1 MTTTGPTPRT
11 RPSRAR
17 HRART
22 GWCAVS
28 VLGAAVVLS
37 LAAAPRADADTIAD
51 APTLDLPI
59 ACDPGRQCWITKHVD
74 VDPGPGD
81 QDHTCGS
88 LTQDGHKGTDI
99 GIRDMTV
106 ARDGVAVLAAADGLV
121 FATRDGMEDINVGR
135 LSDAD
140 REAMSTSACGNAVV
154 LDHGAGWRTIYCHMA
169 KGSVRVSKG
178 DPVRVGDPLG
188 LVGMSGMAEHPHLHF
203 GVMKNGAIVDP
214 FLGPAPVGGCGPPTA
229 PLWSDTALAALPY
242 TPLVVNNLGI
252 ADREPTRND
261 SRDGLLTDRWL
272 PDTAPAL
279 VVWADVLGLEAGDS
293 LSLRVVGPDGREL
306 AARHQTMERETLQFF
321 AFGGRRLTAERGRW
335 ATGVYALTVT
345 VERPRPDAAPL
356 RVSERMVF
364 EVRPTD

>member
-1 MTTTGPTPRT
+1 MMIGPVP
-11 RPSRAR
+11 RAR
-17 HRART
+17 PFPRHRSATVRRVMS
-22 GWCAVS
+22 AA
-28 VLGAAVVLS
+28 GAALILA
-37 LAAAPRADADTIAD
+37 LAATPGADAAAEAD
-51 APTLDLPI
+51 APTFAVPI
-59 ACDPGRQCWITKHVD
+59 ACDPGRDCWITKHVD

-99 GIRDMTV
+99 GVRDMTV
-106 ARDGVAVLAAADGLV
+106 ARDGVAVLAAADGIV
-121 FATRDGMEDINVGR
+121 FATRDGMEDVNVDR
-135 LSDAD
+135 LSDAE
-140 REAMSTSACGNAVV
+140 RAAMSSSACGNAVV

-169 KGSVRVSKG
+169 KGSIRVSKG
-178 DPVRVGDPLG
+178 DPINVGDPLG

-203 GVMKNGAIVDP
+203 GVMRNGAIVDP
-214 FLGPAPVGGCGPPTA
+214 FLGPAPVDGCGPPTA
-229 PLWSDTALAALPY
+229 PLWSATALAALPY

-252 ADREPTRND
+252 ADREPSRND
-261 SRDGLLTDRWL
+261 SRDGLLADRWL

-293 LSLRVVGPDGREL
+293 LGLRVVGPDGREL

-321 AFGGRRLTAERGRW
+321 AFTGRRLTTERGRW
-335 ATGVYALTVT
+335 TQGVYALTVT
-345 VERPRPDAAPL
+345 LERPRPNAEPL